1 MRTRVISGTVIG
13 IITIICALTG
23 GVFLSL
29 VLLLC
34 AAGGYTELV
43 EALGVRTMGEH
54 YRGPVIVGYIG
65 IAALYISA
73 MVINT
78 NSMESS
84 RPDELVSRTIL
95 VIIILLF
102 MAEMSL
108 YVLTF
113 PRYCAGQ
120 VAASFFSFFYAPVM
134 MLFIYLAREL
144 KYGIYIYSLIFI
156 CSWVCDTCAYF
167 AGSRFGRIPMAS
179 ALSPKKTVEGAV
191 GGILGSVILCVIT
204 GLVIAFRYKEE
215 KLILPFVLIGFLGSI
230 VSMIGDLAASAIKRD
245 HGIKDYGSLIPGHG
259 GIMDRFDSV
268 IFIAPVIYY
277 LAVVLLPIL

>member
-1 MRTRVISGTVIG
+1 MKTRVISGAVIG
-13 IITIICALTG
+13 AITLICGLTG
-23 GVFLSL
+23 GILLSL

-34 AAGGYTELV
+34 AVCGYIELV
-43 EALGVRTMGEH
+43 EAMGVREMGEH
-54 YRGPVIVGYIG
+54 YKGPVIVGLLG
-65 IAALYISA
+65 ILALYLSA
-73 MVINT
+73 MIIKT
-78 NSMESS
+78 NGMED
-84 RPDELVSRTIL
+84 RPDELVSRFIL
-95 VIIILLF
+95 AIIILLF

-113 PRYCAGQ
+113 PRYSAGQ
-120 VAASFFSFFYAPVM
+120 VIASFFSFFYAPVM

-144 KYGIYIYSLIFI
+144 KYGVYVYILIFL

-167 AGSRFGRIPMAS
+167 AGRRFGRIPLAS
-179 ALSPKKTVEGAV
+179 SLSPKKTVEGAV
-191 GGILGSVILCVIT
+191 GGVLGSVVLCILT
-204 GLVIAFRYKEE
+204 GLIIAIRYEEE
-215 KLILPFVLIGFLGSI
+215 KLILPFALIGFLGSI

-277 LAVVLLPIL
+277 LAVALLPII